1 MHHDDGSKKPLG
13 RIALRR
19 TAERVASPD
28 PAEALARQRLE
39 ELAAHSS
46 VPAID
51 LDALVLS
58 LEPLGLV
65 PEEIAARHRVLP
77 VAEVGDRLWL
87 AMADPSRRRLV
98 DEVEFV
104 TGRHVFPCVAPED
117 VLDRVIR
124 EAYRAKRQGGSTWR
138 GSRAEGET
146 PTEDPASALVR
157 PPAPEEEP
165 SISKALQTPGLPA
178 AQEVTTTR
186 SAPPPRPRRE
196 RPLVLVVDD
205 EADIRK
211 LLGRVLAQKGYDVVE
226 AADGRAALQKVAE
239 ATPDV
244 VLLDAMLPEVH
255 GFDICRRLKR
265 DPRFAHLPIVMVSAV
280 YRGWRIA
287 ADLQQAYGVA
297 AFLEKP
303 FKIADVLQAVE
314 RALAGQPADETT
326 ADEEAMGERARELL
340 QAGLRA
346 YHEGDGERAVALLR
360 EAAEADP
367 LAFEPH
373 YQLGLLHGHR
383 GELFEAI
390 GALEAAVDLQPG
402 HLQALRA
409 LAVLYQRTG
418 FRHKAIEM
426 WERALSAAPDD
437 ETRRSI
443 KGQLL
448 DLL

>member
-1 MHHDDGSKKPLG
+1 M
-13 RIALRR
+13 
-19 TAERVASPD
+19 
-28 PAEALARQRLE
+28 
-39 ELAAHSS
+39 
-46 VPAID
+46 
-51 LDALVLS
+51 
-58 LEPLGLV
+58 
-65 PEEIAARHRVLP
+65 
-77 VAEVGDRLWL
+77 
-87 AMADPSRRRLV
+87 
-98 DEVEFV
+98 
-104 TGRHVFPCVAPED
+104 
-117 VLDRVIR
+117 
-124 EAYRAKRQGGSTWR
+124 
-138 GSRAEGET
+138 
-146 PTEDPASALVR
+146 
-157 PPAPEEEP
+157 
-165 SISKALQTPGLPA
+165 
-178 AQEVTTTR
+178 
-186 SAPPPRPRRE
+186 
-196 RPLVLVVDD
+196 LVVDD